1 MEQQLIDVGKLRHP
15 VERWLLGLCIAASVM
30 LFAIFLLLAFARGEV
45 ISLYTGEVVATYRQ
59 ANPVAADLSD
69 EAIRTLLPAEERE
82 TLEFLDT
89 YLSPTII
96 LLVPVGLMLLVVW
109 TFGREYG
116 KLRANAVRITA
127 RQFPEV
133 YAMWEDL
140 TRQVGIEE
148 VPDLYTINGDGSLN
162 ALAGCVPGSRNFS
175 AIYSDLLETCL
186 RNEDWDSLKFIL
198 GHEAGHIRLGH
209 VSWWYVM
216 FTFLFNVAFP
226 INYLIGLPLG
236 RAKEYG
242 CDKVG
247 HAIAQ
252 DLDCKGL
259 LMLTAGKHLYDGL
272 DLAEHIEETVDQ
284 GSHWARVVNFTSTH
298 PVLAWRIN
306 AIRKGH
312 NGGVIF
318 RKA

>member
-1 MEQQLIDVGKLRHP
+1 MENQVVDVRKLRHP
-15 VERWLLGLCIAASVM
+15 VERWLLGVCIVVSVT
-30 LFAIFLLLAFARGEV
+30 LFVVFLLLAFARDEV
-45 ISLYTGEVVATYRQ
+45 ISIYTGDILATYRQ
-59 ANPVAADLSD
+59 ANPEAANLSD
-69 EAIRTLLPAEERE
+69 EEVKELLPEDERE

-89 YLSPTII
+89 YLSPLII
-96 LLVPVGLMLLVVW
+96 LLVPLGIVLLVVW
-109 TFGREYG
+109 SFGREYG

-127 RQFPEV
+127 GQFPEV
-133 YAMWEDL
+133 HALWENL
-140 TRQVGIEE
+140 TRRVGIEE
-148 VPDLYTINGDGSLN
+148 VPDLYTINGNGSLN
-162 ALAGCVPGSRNFS
+162 AFAACVPGSRNFS
-175 AIYSDLLETCL
+175 AIYSDVLEACL

-209 VSWWYVM
+209 VSWWYIM
-216 FTFLFNVAFP
+216 FTFLFNLAFP

-259 LMLTAGKHLYDGL
+259 LMLTAGKHLYHGL
-272 DLAEHIEETVDQ
+272 DMAEHIEESVEQ
-284 GSHWARVVNFTSTH
+284 GGFWMTIVNFMATH
-298 PVLAWRIN
+298 PILAWRVN
-306 AIRKGH
+306 AIRKRH

-318 RKA
+318 RRA